1 MPKPRKI
8 STKKRAAALKKVQ
21 SVVKKE
27 AARVKAIIAD
37 LSKEHVDDKVK
48 AKALIKAATK
58 VHGSL
63 DRMYP

>member
-21 SVVKKE
+21 GVLKKE
-27 AARVKAIIAD
+27 AARVKEIIAD
-37 LSKEHVDDKVK
+37 LSKEHVDDKAK
-48 AKALIKAATK
+48 AKELIKAAAK

-63 DRMYP
+63 DRIL